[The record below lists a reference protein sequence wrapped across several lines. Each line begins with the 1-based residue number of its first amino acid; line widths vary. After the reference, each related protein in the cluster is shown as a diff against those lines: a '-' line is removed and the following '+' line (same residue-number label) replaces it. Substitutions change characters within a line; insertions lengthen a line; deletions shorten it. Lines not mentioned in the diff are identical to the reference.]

1 MRRRSKMIITLM
13 MLCCIVFSSISASAA
28 DELLGTVVD
37 GSLLTDDTEV
47 SFTVTPKARGTY
59 LASGTGGLTL
69 SAYRTLRM
77 SGDTSCY
84 QSVDKVKVTLYLQRL
99 VNGSWI
105 TVSTLGPKTAYN
117 SYYVSTSN
125 TYSVAG
131 GYYYRVYGGHSAIE
145 GSTSEALTSFS
156 NGFWVE

>member
-13 MLCCIVFSSISASAA
+13 MLCCMVFSSIPVLAA

-59 LASGTGGLTL
+59 LSSGTGNLRL
-69 SAYRTLRM
+69 SAYRTLSL
-77 SGDTSCY
+77 SGSTSCY
-84 QSVDKVKVTLYLQRL
+84 QAVDKVKVTLYLQRL
-99 VNGSWI
+99 VNGSWT

-117 SYYVSTSN
+117 DYYVYNSN
-125 TYSVAG
+125 SYSVSG

-145 GSTSEALTSFS
+145 GSTSEALTSYS
-156 NGFWVE
+156 DGFWVE

>member
-13 MLCCIVFSSISASAA
+13 MLCCMVFSSLHVSAA

-59 LASGTGGLTL
+59 LSNGSGRLSLT
-69 SAYRTLRM
+69 AYRTLNM
-77 SGDTSCY
+77 FGSTTCY

-99 VNGSWI
+99 VNGTWT
-105 TVSTLGPKTAYN
+105 TVSTLGPATAYN
-117 SYYVSTSN
+117 TYYVSNSN

-131 GYYYRVYGGHSAIE
+131 GYYYRVYGGHGAIE
-145 GSTSEALTSFS
+145 GSTSEAMTSFS

>member
-1 MRRRSKMIITLM
+1 MRKRSKMIITLM
-13 MLCCIVFSSISASAA
+13 MLCCMVFSSISASAA

-47 SFTVTPKARGTY
+47 SFTVTPKARGAY
-59 LASGTGGLTL
+59 LASGNGGLSLT
-69 SAYRTLRM
+69 AYRTLYM
-77 SGDTSCY
+77 YGDTSCY

-99 VNGSWI
+99 VNGTWT
-105 TVSTLGPKTAYN
+105 TVATLGPKTAYN
-117 SYYVSTSN
+117 TYYVSTGN
-125 TYSVAG
+125 TYSVSG

-145 GSTSEALTSFS
+145 GSKSEALTSFS

>member
-1 MRRRSKMIITLM
+1 MRRRSKMIIMLM
-13 MLCCIVFSSISASAA
+13 MLCCMVFSSISASAA

-47 SFTVTPKARGTY
+47 NYSVVPKARGVY
-59 LASGTGGLTL
+59 LASGSGSLKL
-69 SAYRTLRM
+69 SAYRTLYM
-77 SGDTSCY
+77 AGDTSCY

-99 VNGSWI
+99 VNGTWT
-105 TVSTLGPKTAYN
+105 TVATLGPKTAYN
-117 SYYVSTSN
+117 TYYVSNSN

-131 GYYYRVYGGHSAIE
+131 GYYYRVYGGHGIVE
-145 GSTSEALTSFS
+145 GSTTEAQTSCS

>member
-1 MRRRSKMIITLM
+1 MRKRSKMIITLM
-13 MLCCIVFSSISASAA
+13 MLCCMVFGSIHVSAA

-59 LASGTGGLTL
+59 LSNGTGSL
-69 SAYRTLRM
+69 SLAAYRTLSM
-77 SGDTSCY
+77 SGSTSCY

-99 VNGSWI
+99 VNGTW
-105 TVSTLGPKTAYN
+105 TNVYTLGPKTAYN
-117 SYYVSTSN
+117 NYYVYNSN
-125 TYSVAG
+125 SYSVAG

-145 GSTSEALTSFS
+145 GSTSEALTSYS
-156 NGFWVE
+156 DGFWVE